1 MDYYLLEKKL
11 MREQEFFG
19 LMLIN
24 MNKTFDKLG
33 FNNTACVYLNGIDFA
48 LDINQKFYDA
58 VAQLGEKQLMSIV
71 LHEMYHIAYFHLLS
85 YDDLFKEDK
94 DLANIAADLSV
105 NCYLPDFPSKV
116 TVDGQEMQLVDFDMY
131 KKEFSLE
138 PYKDVKY
145 YYDKLKQNPQKA
157 KSMGQPQEHDGP
169 DGQGMSGL
177 TEQQKRLVQQQ
188 VKGVIENIV
197 NDMHSRNAG
206 NIPKGVESLL
216 SFLNE
221 IEPEKF
227 NWRGYIKMF
236 AAKATKFFMKTTR
249 RKPSKRFPDSPGQ
262 IKKHYTKILDFFD
275 QSGSM
280 TQYETNE
287 VVNEMLNLMK
297 KHKSDV
303 YYACFDTE
311 LYPVEK
317 LKQGTEIIL
326 TGGRGTVAT
335 PAIEYMKEHYK
346 EYDCFIMFTDG
357 YLYIPDDLPRNFLLV
372 LSSMTNLT
380 PDKFNCNCIKLEDD
394 WSKK

>member
-1 MDYYLLEKKL
+1 

-24 MNKTFDKLG
+24 MNKTFDKLS
-33 FNNTACVYLNGIDFA
+33 FNQTACVYLNGIDFA

-85 YDDLFKEDK
+85 YEDLFKEDK

-116 TVDGQEMQLVDFDMY
+116 TVDGQEMQLVDFNMY
-131 KKEFSLE
+131 KKEFNLE
-138 PYKDVKY
+138 PYKDLKY
-145 YYDKLKQNPQKA
+145 YYDKLKQNSQKA
-157 KSMGQPQEHDGP
+157 KGMGQPQKHDGP
-169 DGQGMSGL
+169 GGMKDM
-177 TEQQKRLVQQQ
+177 TDQQKRLVQQQ
-188 VKGVIENIV
+188 VKGVIERIV
-197 NDMHSRNAG
+197 QDMKGRNPG
-206 NIPKGVESLL
+206 SIPKGVESLL
-216 SFLNE
+216 DFFNE

-227 NWRGYIKMF
+227 NWRGYVKLF

-280 TQYETNE
+280 SQEETNE
-287 VVNEMLNLMK
+287 VVNEMLNLIK
-297 KHKSDV
+297 KHKCDV
-303 YYACFDTE
+303 HYACFDTE

-317 LKQGTEIIL
+317 LKQGTGIKL
-326 TGGRGTVAT
+326 TGGGGTIAT
-335 PAIEYMKEHYK
+335 PAINYMWEHYK

-357 YLYIPDDLPRNFLLV
+357 YLDMPSELPKNFLLV
-372 LSSMTNLT
+372 LSSKTDMT

-394 WSKK
+394 WSKD